1 MDSDNRLYKLAVT
14 PTGRRLWTYMAAILE
29 VTEMIQGKSFPL
41 KRFMVNFQTHL
52 DGGRIESGPDGYQ
65 LTRIGQEYFQARY
78 QAGNPQ
84 RIERAAVEQMIRSIR
99 SGVGEGEWI
108 GLT

>member
-1 MDSDNRLYKLAVT
+1 MYSDNRLYKLAVT

-29 VTEMIQGKSFPL
+29 VTEMSQGKSFPL

-52 DGGRIESGPDGYQ
+52 DGGRIESVPDGYR
-65 LTRIGQEYFQARY
+65 LTRIGHEYFQARY
-78 QAGNPQ
+78 HADSPQ
-84 RIERAAVEQMIRSIR
+84 RVERAAVEQMIVSIR

-108 GLT
+108 ALH